1 MEGVMD
7 VKNRAATVRQAII
20 QTARGEKREELLK
33 AALSITSFFAGL
45 IYASARI
52 LSEGAPFGIAAVA
65 AAGGGLYGVC
75 CLFGAVFGYLISGG
89 LEWAIHYI
97 AASVMVFTALFA
109 AQDTKLYKKK
119 FFSPA
124 VAAAVTLLTGALSG
138 FSELSD
144 LSVLAVIFLETALS
158 FAACGFFR
166 EAMSSAEPLTEKAE
180 IIRSSSILISIAVFA
195 MALSGLKVFGAVSVG
210 RFAAILFIM
219 TAALRNGTVTGCFVG
234 TVFGIAMDLSA
245 GGAPFYSMAYAFAGL
260 VSGLVS
266 RNGRLLFVISFVL
279 SNAVCVACTWTEPY
293 NIDALFEAFSA
304 SVIFMLLPS
313 AFLNKAGALMQTEAG
328 GSGESGLRRYVSKRV
343 ERLSSAYAGLY
354 EIVRRNTSAQI
365 NDSDP
370 AKVFD
375 RAADAV
381 CVSCKDKNRC
391 WNKDYMETLN
401 ALNDAQ
407 TLASKRG
414 KMLVGDMP
422 AYFTDKCG
430 TPEALVTAINSE
442 KRASTYRK
450 QYRELINE
458 SRDAAWRQYGDM
470 AEILSAVSGEL
481 SSPNGADHLAERRII
496 RYLRTL
502 DIDAD
507 VAVYRDVKGRLRAVI
522 ESGSLMPLYKDDEYL
537 NKLSTV
543 VGLRLCRP
551 AGDEQPAGKLVLME
565 AEPLAVSVGIA
576 SMKKKGE
583 KVSGDRGTYF
593 KTDSGVLCVILSDGM
608 GCGEDA
614 AKESGEVIDI
624 LEKFLRAGVDPAL
637 AMKTLSS
644 VMLLKAGDSW
654 GFATVDLMCV
664 DLFTGQT
671 CFYKYGAAPSYVY
684 NGKTIRRI
692 KCKSFAPG
700 LNSGGAAPDIVSM
713 RLKPGCTAII
723 ASDGVIADDKD
734 EWVKTLIKSSD
745 GDMKGLARQTLRAA
759 EKLYGKTDDMT
770 VLTVKVENRA

>member
-1 MEGVMD
+1 MD
-7 VKNRAATVRQAII
+7 VKNRAVAVRQAII
-20 QTARGEKREELLK
+20 QTAESEKREELTK
-33 AALSITSFFAGL
+33 AAVSVISFLAGL

-52 LSEGAPFGIAAVA
+52 LSDGAPFGIAAVA

-75 CLFGAVFGYLISGG
+75 CLAGAVLGYIISGG

-109 AQDTKLYKKK
+109 AQDTKLYNKKL
-119 FFSPA
+119 FIPI
-124 VAAAVTLLTGALSG
+124 VASTITLLTGVLSS
-138 FSELSD
+138 FSKLSD
-144 LSVLAVIFLETALS
+144 ISVLIVIFMETALS
-158 FAACGFFR
+158 FGAACFFR
-166 EAMSSAEPLTEKAE
+166 EAMSGSEPMTERAE
-180 IIRSSSILISIAVFA
+180 IIRSSSILISIAVSA
-195 MALSGLKVFGAVSVG
+195 MALGELKVFGAVSVG

-234 TVFGIAMDLSA
+234 TVFGIAMDLAS
-245 GGAPFYSMAYAFAGL
+245 GGTPFYTMAYAFAGL
-260 VSGLVS
+260 VSGLLS
-266 RNGRLLFVISFVL
+266 RSGRLIFVIGFIL
-279 SNAVCVACTWTEPY
+279 SNAVCVACTWAEPY
-293 NIDALFEAFSA
+293 NISALFEAFSA

-354 EIVRRNTSAQI
+354 EIVRRNSSDEI
-365 NDSDP
+365 NDADP

-391 WNKDYMETLN
+391 WNKDYVETLN

-407 TLASKRG
+407 IGAESRG
-414 KMLVGDMP
+414 KMLVSDMP
-422 AYFTDKCG
+422 QYFADKCN
-430 TPEALVTAINSE
+430 TPEAFVTAINSE
-442 KRASTYRK
+442 LRASAYRR
-450 QYRELINE
+450 QFREMIKE
-458 SRDAAWRQYGDM
+458 SRSTAWGQYGDM
-470 AEILSAVSGEL
+470 AEILSSVSDEL

-522 ESGSLMPLYKDDEYL
+522 ESGSLAPLYKDEEYM
-537 NKLSTV
+537 NKLSKV

-551 AGDEQPAGKLVLME
+551 SNDGLPMGKLVLLE

-593 KTDSGVLCVILSDGM
+593 KTDSGILCVILSDGM

-624 LEKFLRAGVDPAL
+624 LEKFLRAGVEPAL

-644 VMLLKAGDSW
+644 VMLLKAGDNW

-664 DLFTGQT
+664 DLFSGRTS
-671 CFYKYGAAPSYVY
+671 FYKYGAAPSYVY
-684 NGKTIRRI
+684 NGKIIRRI

-700 LNSGGAAPDIVSM
+700 LNSGGTAPDVVSM

-723 ASDGVIADDKD
+723 ASDGVVGDDND
-734 EWVKTLIKSSD
+734 EWVKTLIKSSN
-745 GDMKGLARQTLRAA
+745 GDMKALARQTLRAA

-770 VLTVKVENRA
+770 VLTVKVENRE